1 MIDEQIPADLVVLG
15 VHEPD
20 PTITTGEC
28 YVETKSLDGETSL
41 KQKSAL
47 AQTGGSLTCDADIAK
62 LSGRIDSEFPNI
74 NLGSF
79 TGVARTEG
87 VSGNRRPQI
96 TASDKEIAGWFRGQ
110 PMTHNENSE
119 WFRGQ
124 PMTRDEIENPGWFKG
139 RPQITAGDKDI
150 AGWFRGQPSAL
161 ASGGTEAVPK
171 GSIVLRGSSLKLTE
185 YIWGVV
191 IFTGHETK
199 VMKNAATP
207 QIKQSSI
214 DREINRL
221 LIYIV
226 LFLWAICASAGI
238 AGAIW
243 SEHSDSSMWYLGVYF
258 DEESA
263 LGFGDYALRALISA
277 GTYWVLLAS
286 FVSISLIVSMVAVRS
301 LQVKNPC
308 WCCTLP
314 RCCMCCCCL
323 YYCYFLASWTMCLLA
338 VVIKAHLLTFFV
350 TTAPC

>member
-1 MIDEQIPADLVVLG
+1 MLG

-47 AQTGGSLTCDADIAK
+47 AQTGSSLTCDADIAK

-79 TGVARTEG
+79 TGVARTEC
-87 VSGNRRPQI
+87 VNGNRRPHI
-96 TASDKEIAGWFRGQ
+96 TASDADIAG
-110 PMTHNENSE
+110 

-124 PMTRDEIENPGWFKG
+124 PMTRDEIENPEWFRGKSMTRDEIESPGWFG
-139 RPQITAGDKDI
+139 GSPQITAADKDI
-150 AGWFRGQPSAL
+150 AGWFRGQPSVL
-161 ASGGTEAVPK
+161 AAGGPEAVPK

-191 IFTGHETK
+191 IFTGQETK

-243 SEHSDSSMWYLGVYF
+243 SEHNDSSMWYLGVYF

-263 LGFGDYALRALISA
+263 LGFGDYALMSLISA

-301 LQVKNPC
+301 FQVKQPC
-308 WCCTLP
+308 CCCTLP
-314 RCCMCCCCL
+314 
-323 YYCYFLASWTMCLLA
+323 CY
-338 VVIKAHLLTFFV
+338 
-350 TTAPC
+350 